1 MSFVVSADEIP
12 VHVVHFFLAKKIL
25 LLPNKMEQ
33 TLELSDS
40 PRSAARQFMAFL
52 IELSTQKGGND
63 SNEMNTKEIPEKSSA
78 PCPDAP
84 NTEDRQEKPADNDRK

>member
-1 MSFVVSADEIP
+1 MSFVVSADEIS

-40 PRSAARQFMAFL
+40 PRSAARQFMTLL
-52 IELSTQKGGND
+52 IELSTQKGDND
-63 SNEMNTKEIPEKSSA
+63 SNAKNTEEIPEKSSA
-78 PCPDAP
+78 LCQDAP
-84 NTEDRQEKPADNDRK
+84 NTEDLQEKPADNDRK

>member
-1 MSFVVSADEIP
+1 MSFVVASYKIS

-52 IELSTQKGGND
+52 IELSTQKGDSD
-63 SNEMNTKEIPEKSSA
+63 SNKMNTEGIPEKSSDL
-78 PCPDAP
+78 CQDAP
-84 NTEDRQEKPADNDRK
+84 NTEDLQEKPADNDHK

>member
-1 MSFVVSADEIP
+1 MSFVVASHKIS

-52 IELSTQKGGND
+52 IELSTQKGDSD
-63 SNEMNTKEIPEKSSA
+63 SNKMNTEGIPEKSSDL
-78 PCPDAP
+78 CQDAP
-84 NTEDRQEKPADNDRK
+84 NTEDLQEKPADNDHK